1 MKKVFLLLLLVSAS
15 VGYAQKTL
23 SSDYSYKISAP
34 YRVVD
39 AERKFYFSKGNE
51 SMSVKI
57 DEKITTIQKFDNEKP
72 SFIKQKEY
80 EKYFPKHYVLEAV
93 VEFGNSFYIFFS
105 SWDGDNKREQLFAQE
120 IDFAS
125 GEFAG
130 QPKLLVQVEGKVA
143 GTQVQDGMMSVKVVD
158 KFDIMVSFDRTKLLA
173 QYRKK
178 PEVKNDKK
186 SFDIIGLCAFNSS
199 LQKLSVEEVKMP
211 YTERKMD
218 NLDYQL
224 DNNGNLYMLAKVYH
238 DDSNDDRKSRK
249 DTVANYHIEMLSI
262 KNGSKEVKISK
273 FDNFSK
279 FIGKVWMFDT
289 NKDYL
294 VGGGFYSNGNNDEFS
309 DYDGVFVFKVGFDGK
324 IMDQKFHKIPLDI
337 MNANESKKNIKK
349 NAKKEEKGEGAKM
362 RNLIMQQ
369 IDVFAD
375 GSMMVIGE
383 QYEVKSHTSAGG
395 MNGGARTT
403 FTYHYGDILA
413 AKLAPS
419 GEVSW
424 MRKIPKDQ
432 VGRKGKG
439 GLSFK
444 YFFANNSHY
453 FTFLD
458 NVKNIGLA
466 SDKQPEKHSDGQ
478 GGYLTGV
485 KIAESGDVKKGSILN
500 AREVSDFKIYQ
511 FSVDRIVKTS
521 ESTFMVE
528 AYKKSK
534 EDIMIKITLN

>member
-1 MKKVFLLLLLVSAS
+1 MKKVFCLLMLITAS
-15 VGYAQKTL
+15 FSFAQKTL
-23 SSDYSYKISAP
+23 STDYSYKISAP
-34 YRVVD
+34 YSVVD
-39 AERKFYFSKGNE
+39 AEEKYYFAKGNE
-51 SMSVKI
+51 AIAIKI
-57 DEKITTIQKFDNEKP
+57 EEKLTTIQKFDSEKP
-72 SFIKQKEY
+72 AFVKQKEY
-80 EKYFPKHYVLEAV
+80 EKYFPKHYVLEDV
-93 VEFGNSFYIFFS
+93 VEFGGSFYIFFS
-105 SWDGDNKREQLFAQE
+105 SWDGDNKKEQLFAQE

-130 QPKLLVQVEGKVA
+130 QPKLLVEVDGKLA
-143 GTQVQDGMMSVKVVD
+143 GTQVKDGMMSLKIVD
-158 KFDIMVSFDRTKLLA
+158 KFDIMVSFDKKSLLA

-178 PEVKNDKK
+178 PEIKNDKK

-199 LQKLSVEEVKMP
+199 LQKMSVEEVTMP

-224 DNNGNLYMLAKVYH
+224 DNNGNLFMLAKVYH
-238 DDSNDDRKSRK
+238 DDSNDDKKKKK
-249 DTVANYHIEMLSI
+249 DTIANYHIEMLSI
-262 KNGSKEVKISK
+262 KNGSKEVNISK
-273 FDNFSK
+273 FDNRNK
-279 FIGKVWMFDT
+279 FIGKIWMYDT

-294 VGGGFYSNGNNDEFS
+294 VGGGFYSNGNNDEYS
-309 DYDGVFVFKVGFDGK
+309 DYDGVFVFKVTSDGK
-324 IMDQKFHKIPLDI
+324 ITDQKFHKIPLDI

-362 RNLIMQQ
+362 RNLVMQQ
-369 IDVFAD
+369 MEVFAD

-383 QYEVKSHTSAGG
+383 QYEVKLHTSGGG
-395 MNGGARTT
+395 MNGGMRTT
-403 FTYHYGDILA
+403 YTYHYGDILA
-413 AKLAPS
+413 TKLTPS
-419 GEVSW
+419 GEVAW
-424 MRKIPKDQ
+424 MRKMPKNQ
-432 VGRKGKG
+432 VGSRGKG
-439 GLSFK
+439 GMSFK

-458 NVKNIGLA
+458 NVKNIDLA
-466 SDKQPEKHSDGQ
+466 SEKEPERHSDGQ

-485 KIAESGDVKKGSILN
+485 KIAENGDLKKGSILN

-521 ESTFMVE
+521 DKSFMVE